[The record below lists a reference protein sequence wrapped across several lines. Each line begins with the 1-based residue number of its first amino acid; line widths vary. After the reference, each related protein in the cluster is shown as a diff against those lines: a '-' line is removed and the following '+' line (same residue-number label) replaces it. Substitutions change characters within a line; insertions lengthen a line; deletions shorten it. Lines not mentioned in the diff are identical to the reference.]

1 MGTLTPSGHVIEGKY
16 IGKEVYVWEENQS
29 LMIHDGLLK
38 NGTLFGSPT
47 SCQLCKLTASSI
59 MDYQDM
65 GSATQ
70 NANPEAV
77 MKVGFWFGAVA
88 AVAANQIGTQEI
100 HTVAI
105 EYTNGERSLL
115 ELNSFAYRTF
125 KSIAFIVD
133 DKKRKMQAEALCVT
147 TDDEHN
153 DKSTIAVSVPTK
165 LQETSAKKQIRI
177 NTDNLGASIKR
188 AFMFL
193 EDGEWDIA
201 TEYFET
207 ILDMDPERAEAYL
220 GLTLANNKCHSKEEF
235 ESAYI
240 DGRIE
245 NDNKNLKRARQ
256 FADKKAEKWFDEID
270 GKRKA
275 ENEKRKAE
283 EERKSAEN
291 KKRLSSIR
299 EKILKYSDVSAGGY
313 HTVGL
318 KSDGTVVATKLPR
331 DSIFYYGQ
339 CDISDWT
346 DIVAISANTYHTV
359 GLKSDGTVVAT
370 EFTGDKK
377 HNHGQCD
384 TTDWTDIVAISAG
397 YHHTVGLKSDGTVVA
412 TEFTGDKEFYHGQC
426 DVTDWSDIVAISAD
440 NFHTVGLKSD
450 GTVVATEF
458 TGDKEYYSG
467 QCDIADWTDIV
478 AISTGEAHTVG
489 LKSDGTVVATEFTDD
504 KKYYNGQCD
513 VSDWKD
519 IMAISAGVD
528 HTVGLKQDGTVVATE
543 FIGDKKYYTGLCDV
557 SDWKLFKTEK
567 EKYADY
573 VKACALQKSGEENNL
588 AEAAVIFSRLKDYQD
603 SPNHAVECYR
613 VYKELK
619 AERESREKAEREAR
633 EAREQAERAEAQK
646 KVRQKRIASLN
657 SERSAL
663 QNELANLK
671 GLFTGKRRKQIDIRF
686 AQIDNE
692 LKELYR
698 G

>member
-412 TEFTGDKEFYHGQC
+412 TEFT
-426 DVTDWSDIVAISAD
+426 
-440 NFHTVGLKSD
+440 
-450 GTVVATEF
+450 
-458 TGDKEYYSG
+458 
-467 QCDIADWTDIV
+467 
-478 AISTGEAHTVG
+478 
-489 LKSDGTVVATEFTDD
+489 DD